1 MTRGAQAA
9 VIESPAGR
17 VFVQRQG
24 RGKGGASR
32 SPAKKTGGGGGAA
45 RAATPRAGAAAGAP
59 AKSGRGAAAGP
70 RSRGARN
77 ATKAP
82 RAKSG
87 RGAAAG
93 PRRGRAPAKEGRPS
107 GAKGAARQRPGR
119 PARLPI
125 RTEII
130 DHLCT
135 DPKLEAAVR
144 EVGEYDIR
152 LDSDKYES
160 LVQAIITQQLSSKA
174 SGAITARLKAL
185 YGGAFPAPADILA
198 TSDEDLRGVGL
209 SRSKVS
215 YIRGI
220 SELVESGGLD
230 LDSLEKMPDDEVVAV
245 LTAVKGVG
253 RWTAEMFLIFTLGRL
268 DVLPVDDLGL
278 RKGIK
283 MAYSTRTLPTGA
295 EATRIAE
302 RWRPYRTVATWYLWK
317 FQRLFDRV

>member
-1 MTRGAQAA
+1 MTRSAQAA

-17 VFVQRQG
+17 IFVQRQG

-70 RSRGARN
+70 R
-77 ATKAP
+77 
-82 RAKSG
+82 
-87 RGAAAG
+87 
-93 PRRGRAPAKEGRPS
+93 RGRSPAKKGRPS

-160 LVQAIITQQLSSKA
+160 LVQAIITQQLSGKA

>member
-1 MTRGAQAA
+1 MQRRGGARG
-9 VIESPAGR
+9 PAKGSGAGGR
-17 VFVQRQG
+17 
-24 RGKGGASR
+24 KGG
-32 SPAKKTGGGGGAA
+32 TIAA
-45 RAATPRAGAAAGAP
+45 RAAGGRRRAAAKAP
-59 AKSGRGAAAGP
+59 AKARGAAKAPAKARGAAGP
-70 RSRGARN
+70 RQG
-77 ATKAP
+77 K
-82 RAKSG
+82 
-87 RGAAAG
+87 
-93 PRRGRAPAKEGRPS
+93 
-107 GAKGAARQRPGR
+107 ARQEPRR
-119 PARLPI
+119 PARLSI

-130 DHLCT
+130 DHLCA
-135 DPKLEAAVR
+135 DPKLEVAVR

-160 LVQAIITQQLSSKA
+160 LVQAVITQQLSGKA

-185 YGGAFPAPADILA
+185 YGGAFPAPADVIA
-198 TSDEDLRGVGL
+198 TPDEDLRGVGL

-220 SELVESGGLD
+220 SELVESGDLD
-230 LDSLEKMPDDEVVAV
+230 LDSLEKMSDDDVVAA
-245 LTAVKGVG
+245 LTAVKGIG

-283 MAYSTRTLPTGA
+283 IVYSTRALPTGA

-317 FQRLFDRV
+317 FQRLVDRV

>member
-1 MTRGAQAA
+1 M
-9 VIESPAGR
+9 
-17 VFVQRQG
+17 QRQG
-24 RGKGGASR
+24 RSKGGASR
-32 SPAKKTGGGGGAA
+32 SPAKKARGGGRAA
-45 RAATPRAGAAAGAP
+45 RAATPKTKAAAGAP
-59 AKSGRGAAAGP
+59 AKSGRRAAAG
-70 RSRGARN
+70 
-77 ATKAP
+77 AP
-82 RAKSG
+82 AKSG
-87 RGAAAG
+87 RRAAAG
-93 PRRGRAPAKEGRPS
+93 PRRGRAPAKKGRPS

-160 LVQAIITQQLSSKA
+160 LVQAIITQQLSGKA

>member
-1 MTRGAQAA
+1 M
-9 VIESPAGR
+9 
-17 VFVQRQG
+17 QRQRRG
-24 RGKGGASR
+24 RGGASQ
-32 SPAKKTGGGGGAA
+32 SPAKKAGGGAA
-45 RAATPRAGAAAGAP
+45 RAAGGRQGAATSRAKAAAGAP
-59 AKSGRGAAAGP
+59 AKPGRKAAAGAPAKPGRKAAGGP
-70 RSRGARN
+70 RSRGAHN
-77 ATKAP
+77 ATNAPGAKPGRKA
-82 RAKSG
+82 AG
-87 RGAAAG
+87 G
-93 PRRGRAPAKEGRPS
+93 PRRGGAPAKGQQS

-125 RTEII
+125 RTDII

-160 LVQAIITQQLSSKA
+160 LVQAIITQQLSGKA

>member
-59 AKSGRGAAAGP
+59 
-70 RSRGARN
+70 
-77 ATKAP
+77 
-82 RAKSG
+82 AKSG

>member
-1 MTRGAQAA
+1 M
-9 VIESPAGR
+9 
-17 VFVQRQG
+17 QRQRRG
-24 RGKGGASR
+24 RGGASQ
-32 SPAKKTGGGGGAA
+32 SPAKKAGGGAA
-45 RAATPRAGAAAGAP
+45 RAAGGRQGAATSRAKAAGGAP
-59 AKSGRGAAAGP
+59 AKPGRKAAGGAPAKPGRKAAGGP
-70 RSRGARN
+70 RSRGAHN
-77 ATKAP
+77 ATNAP
-82 RAKSG
+82 RAKPG
-87 RGAAAG
+87 RKAAGG
-93 PRRGRAPAKEGRPS
+93 PRRGGAPAKGQQS

-125 RTEII
+125 RTDII

-160 LVQAIITQQLSSKA
+160 LVQAIITQQLSGKA

>member
-1 MTRGAQAA
+1 M
-9 VIESPAGR
+9 
-17 VFVQRQG
+17 QRQRRG
-24 RGKGGASR
+24 RGGASQ
-32 SPAKKTGGGGGAA
+32 SPAKKAGGGAA
-45 RAATPRAGAAAGAP
+45 GAAGGRPGASTSKAKAAAGAP
-59 AKSGRGAAAGP
+59 AKPGRKAAAGAPAKPGRKAAAGP
-70 RSRGARN
+70 SSRGARN

-82 RAKSG
+82 RAKPG
-87 RGAAAG
+87 RKAAAG
-93 PRRGRAPAKEGRPS
+93 PRRGGAPAKEERPS

-125 RTEII
+125 RTDII

-160 LVQAIITQQLSSKA
+160 LVQAIITQQLSGKA

>member
-1 MTRGAQAA
+1 MQRRGGARG
-9 VIESPAGR
+9 PAKGSGAGGR
-17 VFVQRQG
+17 
-24 RGKGGASR
+24 KGGAV
-32 SPAKKTGGGGGAA
+32 AA
-45 RAATPRAGAAAGAP
+45 RPAGG
-59 AKSGRGAAAGP
+59 KRGAAAKAP
-70 RSRGARN
+70 AKARGA
-77 ATKAP
+77 AKAP
-82 RAKSG
+82 AKA
-87 RGAAAG
+87 RGAAKAPAKARGAAKAPAKARGAAKAPAKARGAAKAPAKARGAAG
-93 PRRGRAPAKEGRPS
+93 PRQGK
-107 GAKGAARQRPGR
+107 ARQEPRRPTR
-119 PARLPI
+119 MPI

-130 DHLCT
+130 DHLCA

-160 LVQAIITQQLSSKA
+160 LVQAVITQQLSGKA

-185 YGGAFPAPADILA
+185 YGGAFPAPADVMA
-198 TSDEDLRGVGL
+198 TPDEDLRGVGL

-220 SELVESGGLD
+220 SELVESGDLD
-230 LDSLEKMPDDEVVAV
+230 LDSLEKMSDDDVVAA
-245 LTAVKGVG
+245 LTAVKGIG

-283 MAYSTRTLPTGA
+283 MAYSTRALPTGA

-317 FQRLFDRV
+317 FQRLVDRV